1 MILLVLSLP
10 EPSPRGPGFWKFNNV
25 LLEDDEYK
33 EMIRELYPSFR
44 KKHSSTQ
51 DKQLFWELTK
61 MEIRIATISFSK
73 GRSKT
78 INTREKEIK
87 RLLAELDRI
96 ICNSDDLQ
104 DIEMEL
110 NNLKRE
116 LEGIYDRRGR
126 AAMFRSKCRW
136 IEQGERPTKY
146 FFNLERKNY
155 SKKVISK
162 LETGNGTPITGKDQ
176 ILAKILAEHYYQN
189 LYASE
194 SMATSTE
201 FHQFTQNIEIPQV
214 TEENRT
220 ELKGLLTLE
229 ECKEALA
236 FFGNGKSPGE
246 DGFTVEFYTEF
257 FDILVMDLVER
268 LNSTYEKG
276 HLSISQRG
284 GVITPLPKEESP
296 LIELKN

>member
-1 MILLVLSLP
+1 
-10 EPSPRGPGFWKFNNV
+10 
-25 LLEDDEYK
+25 
-33 EMIRELYPSFR
+33 
-44 KKHSSTQ
+44 
-51 DKQLFWELTK
+51 
-61 MEIRIATISFSK
+61 
-73 GRSKT
+73 
-78 INTREKEIK
+78 
-87 RLLAELDRI
+87 
-96 ICNSDDLQ
+96 
-104 DIEMEL
+104 
-110 NNLKRE
+110 
-116 LEGIYDRRGR
+116 
-126 AAMFRSKCRW
+126 
-136 IEQGERPTKY
+136 
-146 FFNLERKNY
+146 
-155 SKKVISK
+155 
-162 LETGNGTPITGKDQ
+162 
-176 ILAKILAEHYYQN
+176 
-189 LYASE
+189 
-194 SMATSTE
+194 MATSTE

-236 FFGNGKSPGE
+236 LFGNGKSPGE